1 MNKDATVGLTAAEDK
16 RRQRALKVQA
26 LALEGFTQGEIGKRV
41 GMSQRGVGLI
51 LARLSSGKAVRKAA
65 TTAQR
70 QARAVTAAAALGAPV
85 AVPVAPEAIRRRAP
99 GAGRKPAGAG
109 GERVRDY
116 PAVMLRLPVATLA
129 KLKGAA
135 AVRGVPVWRLIDAAV
150 LAYIDAVTGA
160 EAEDM
165 RRMAKREAERLKV
178 KHPNG

>member
-1 MNKDATVGLTAAEDK
+1 MNKNGV
-16 RRQRALKVQA
+16 RR
-26 LALEGFTQGEIGKRV
+26 G
-41 GMSQRGVGLI
+41 
-51 LARLSSGKAVRKAA
+51 RKAS
-65 TTAQR
+65 
-70 QARAVTAAAALGAPV
+70 PV

-99 GAGRKPAGAG
+99 GAGRKPAGDG

-116 PAVMLRLPVATLA
+116 PVVMLRLPVATLA